1 MNCGRTAQCNLPSL
15 LRRVGLQSE
24 KGLQPPKQA
33 QKTSH
38 MDRTLSSSNLAR
50 FLCKGR
56 TLSSWQ
62 SHLKSSPRAFDARSS
77 GPVNLSMLRRPSS
90 SSSSSPSPSP
100 SWRQQQQ
107 QQPRPDRRSQSFRTA
122 LATPNSFPG
131 FLSTYTTLT
140 EKTQDIVGGGWR
152 CRASSGNGAESESA
166 SSGFNQG
173 LLKVPSI

>member
-33 QKTSH
+33 QKKSH

-50 FLCKGR
+50 FLYTGR
-56 TLSSWQ
+56 TLSPWQ
-62 SHLKSSPRAFDARSS
+62 SHLKSPPRAFDARSS
-77 GPVNLSMLRRPSS
+77 GHVHLSMLRRPSS
-90 SSSSSPSPSP
+90 SSP
-100 SWRQQQQ
+100 SWQQQ

>member
-24 KGLQPPKQA
+24 KGLQPPKQV
-33 QKTSH
+33 KKSH

-50 FLCKGR
+50 FLYKGR

-62 SHLKSSPRAFDARSS
+62 SHLKSPRAFDARSS
-77 GPVNLSMLRRPSS
+77 GHVNVSMLRRPSS
-90 SSSSSPSPSP
+90 SSSP
-100 SWRQQQQ
+100 SWQQ

-131 FLSTYTTLT
+131 FLSSYTTLT
-140 EKTQDIVGGGWR
+140 EKTQDIVGGDWR

-173 LLKVPSI
+173 LLKVSLM

>member
-24 KGLQPPKQA
+24 KGLQPPKQV
-33 QKTSH
+33 KKSH

-50 FLCKGR
+50 FLYKGR

-62 SHLKSSPRAFDARSS
+62 SHLKSPPRAFDARSS
-77 GPVNLSMLRRPSS
+77 GHVNLSMLRRPSS
-90 SSSSSPSPSP
+90 SSSP
-100 SWRQQQQ
+100 SWQ
-107 QQPRPDRRSQSFRTA
+107 QQPKPDRRSQSFRTA
-122 LATPNSFPG
+122 LATPNSVPG
-131 FLSTYTTLT
+131 FLSSYTTLT
-140 EKTQDIVGGGWR
+140 EKTQDIVGGDWR

-173 LLKVPSI
+173 LLKVSSI